1 MKKNKTE
8 VLRCET
14 SDKTCYICDGIGKI
28 ENKVECK
35 TCEGTGV
42 FTDNHYIIITEDVKG
57 NKIAFNMDTI
67 K

>member
-8 VLRCET
+8 VLLCET
-14 SDKTCYICDGIGKI
+14 SNKKCYICDGKGKI

-42 FTDNHYIIITEDVKG
+42 FKDNHYIIITEDVKG
-57 NKIAFNMDTI
+57 NKIAFPMDTI